1 MRDSFVF
8 YRSFAD
14 AIAGLPPEEYKKVM
28 QAIIGYAYGATNHGS
43 VKENATSLGG
53 QGTPGA

>member
-28 QAIIGYAYGATNHGS
+28 QAIIGYAC
-43 VKENATSLGG
+43 VKEYALCLERI
-53 QGTPGA
+53 